1 MRLQSMIATTMRS
14 AAAAAF
20 DLLLPEPCGA
30 CGTMPAPGGLCGP
43 CKAQLP
49 LLAGPICRRCGAPF
63 EPGEGGSH
71 CARCLEAPPPWDEAR
86 AAWRYDG
93 GSKGLLL
100 AFKYAD
106 RMEHAGLI
114 AAAMAAAGA
123 PLLMRAELLVP
134 VPLHR
139 SRLRQRRY
147 NQSALLARRLARLSG
162 RPACLDALRRVRRTA
177 PLAELGAT
185 ERAVMLQGAITATPD
200 RRGALLGRRVL
211 LVDDVLTS
219 GATARACAVALRQA
233 GAASVDLLVAARA
246 ARAS

>member
-1 MRLQSMIATTMRS
+1 MGMQSAIATTMRS
-14 AAAAAF
+14 AALAAF

-30 CGTMPAPGGLCGP
+30 CGTLPAPGGLCPP
-43 CKAQLP
+43 CKARLP
-49 LLAGPICRRCGAPF
+49 LVAGSICRRCGAPF

-71 CARCLEAPPPWDEAR
+71 CAQCLELPPPWGEAR

-106 RMEHAGLI
+106 RTEHAGLI

-123 PLLMRAELLVP
+123 PLLARAELLVP

-139 SRLRQRRY
+139 SRLHQRRY

-162 RPACLDALRRVRRTA
+162 RLACLDALRRTRRTA

-185 ERAVMLQGAITATPD
+185 ERAAMLQGAIVATP
-200 RRGALLGRRVL
+200 RRLGALAGRRIL

-219 GATARACAVALRQA
+219 GATARACTTALIAA
-233 GAASVDLLVAARA
+233 GAAAVDLLVAARA
-246 ARAS
+246 ARAR

>member
-1 MRLQSMIATTMRS
+1 MGLQSTVATTVRS
-14 AAAAAF
+14 AAIAAF

-30 CGTMPAPGGLCGP
+30 CGTLPAPGGLCAP
-43 CKAQLP
+43 CKARLP
-49 LLAGPICRRCGAPF
+49 LIAAPFCRRCGAPF
-63 EPGEGGSH
+63 EPGEGGSD
-71 CARCLEAPPPWDEAR
+71 CARCLELPPPWGEAR

-100 AFKYAD
+100 AFKYGD
-106 RMEHAGLI
+106 RMDHAGLI

-123 PLLMRAELLVP
+123 ALLARAELLVP

-139 SRLRQRRY
+139 SRLHQRRY
-147 NQSALLARRLARLSG
+147 NQSALLVRRIARLSG

-177 PLAELGAT
+177 PLAELGAA
-185 ERAVMLQGAITATPD
+185 ERAAMLQGAITAAP
-200 RRGALLGRRVL
+200 RCGAALAGHRVL

-219 GATARACAVALRQA
+219 GATARACTAALFDA
-233 GAASVDLLVAARA
+233 GAQSVDLLVAARA

>member
-1 MRLQSMIATTMRS
+1 MGLQSAIAMTVRS
-14 AAAAAF
+14 AAMAAF

-30 CGTMPAPGGLCGP
+30 CGTVPSPGGLCAP
-43 CKAQLP
+43 CKARLP
-49 LLAGPICRRCGAPF
+49 LVAGPICRRCGAPY

-71 CARCLEAPPPWDEAR
+71 CARCLELPPPWDEAR

-100 AFKYAD
+100 AFKYDD

-123 PLLMRAELLVP
+123 PLLARAGLLVP

-139 SRLRQRRY
+139 SRLHQRRY
-147 NQSALLARRLARLSG
+147 NQSALLARQLARLSG
-162 RPACLDALRRVRRTA
+162 RPACLDALRRIRRTA
-177 PLAELGAT
+177 PLAELGAP
-185 ERAVMLQGAITATPD
+185 ERAAMLQGAITAAP
-200 RRGALLGRRVL
+200 RRAATLAGRRVL

-219 GATARACAVALRQA
+219 GATARACTTALLDA
-233 GAASVDLLVAARA
+233 GAEAVDLLVAARA
-246 ARAS
+246 ARAW